1 MYDHMFRNALIV
13 DGSGVEPYRA
23 NVAVFG
29 DRIAFIGKEG
39 ITRAKNVI
47 DASDAVLAPGF
58 IDMHTHTDLQVL
70 RDRDMKAKVHQGIL
84 TDVSGNCGIG
94 VFPNTGEALHA
105 AVEDVLGTYDNWSW
119 KSYEDYRTL
128 LMSEGIGINEAFLVS
143 HTALRYAAL
152 GRDAGRE
159 ADANEISRM
168 CAILDELLSSGLR
181 GFSSGLYY
189 SPCLFASEKELI
201 ALLGVVKKHD
211 KLFAVHHRCEGNDVI
226 ASLGEVLSLAEKTGV
241 RLEISH
247 LKAIGKANQ
256 EKVPE
261 MLRMIES
268 ARERGVDVKADQYPY
283 AYGSTSLF
291 SLLPPH
297 ILGLSRFEQRLALS
311 LESERE
317 ELKNEIMHPS
327 NWDSV
332 YEMVGPDDIRILY
345 LESHSELNGMTLT
358 EVGKERKA
366 DVLDALFDILSEETG
381 LAVMTDVTQSDESL
395 RMIMRHPLVS
405 FGTDALYSSPMPHP
419 RSYHSTV
426 EYISRYVVKEKVL
439 TLSEAIRKMTGENAD
454 KLALKDRGYIKEGCK
469 ADLVLF
475 KPEELEED
483 GNDNKGFEAIMI
495 AGKPSL
501 MNGKWFYPRAGEVL

>member
-1 MYDHMFRNALIV
+1 MYDHMFRNALVV
-13 DGSGVEPYRA
+13 DGSGEEPYRA
-23 NVAVFG
+23 NVAIFG

-39 ITRAKNVI
+39 ITRAKNVV
-47 DASDAVLAPGF
+47 DASSFVLAPGF

-94 VFPNTGEALHA
+94 VFPDSGEALHT
-105 AVEDVLGTYDNWSW
+105 AVEDVLGVYDSWSW
-119 KSYEDYRTL
+119 KSYGDYRSL
-128 LMSEGIGINEAFLVS
+128 LLSDGIGINEAFLVS
-143 HTALRYAAL
+143 HTALRYAVL
-152 GRDAGRE
+152 GPEAGRE
-159 ADANEISRM
+159 ASDDEISRM
-168 CAILDELLSSGLR
+168 CSLLDELLDAGLW

-189 SPCLFASEKELI
+189 SPCLFASEKELL
-201 ALLGVVKKHD
+201 ALLGVVRRHD

-226 ASLGEVLSLAEKTGV
+226 ASLGEVLSLAEKSGV

-247 LKAIGKANQ
+247 LKAIGKDNQ
-256 EKVPE
+256 AKVPQ
-261 MLRMIES
+261 MLGMIEE
-268 ARERGVDVKADQYPY
+268 ARKRSVDVKADQYPY

-317 ELKNEIMHPS
+317 ELKDEIIHPS
-327 NWDSV
+327 GWDSV
-332 YEMVGPDDIRILY
+332 YEMVGPDDIRVLY
-345 LESHSELNGMTLT
+345 LESHKECNGRTLSEI
-358 EVGKERKA
+358 GKDRGKDA
-366 DVLDALFDILSEETG
+366 LDALFDLLSEETG

-395 RMIMRHPLVS
+395 RMIMKHPLVS

-426 EYISRYVVKEKVL
+426 EYLSRYVVGEHL
-439 TLSEAIRKMTGENAD
+439 MTLSEAIRKMTGENAD
-454 KLALKDRGYIKEGCK
+454 KLGLKDRGYVREGYK

-475 KPEELEED
+475 DPDKLEAD
-483 GNDNKGFEAIMI
+483 GDYNKGFEAIMI
-495 AGKPSL
+495 SGKPSL
-501 MNGKWFYPRAGEVL
+501 MNGKWYYPRAGEVL